1 MGRGLFVV
9 TTLFLV
15 ACTAHFPVNPPLKSY
30 DPDRG
35 YRLKNLGVPGNSEE
49 ILVIL
54 AFSGGGTRS
63 AALAYGVLEHL
74 AVTNIQIDGHQR
86 RLLDEVD
93 VISAVSGGSFTA
105 AYYGLY
111 GDRIFED
118 FQSRFLKRD
127 IDKALTL
134 QLFSPANWAR
144 LVSASF
150 SRSDM
155 VARYYDKHIFDG
167 GTFADIAARRGP
179 AIIINATDMS
189 LGAQFM
195 FLQYQFDFICS
206 DVSTFS
212 LARAVTASSAVPV
225 VFTPITLRN
234 YAGLCG
240 FRPPYWFVDAF
251 KSPDPSSRRAEL
263 ADRLFSYLDSTD
275 RPYVH
280 LMDGGLSDNL
290 GVRGPMDRVL
300 LIGNA
305 IQAMRLAGQSNV
317 RKLVFIVVNAES
329 EPDRQWDQ
337 HPRAPKMKQVLKS
350 TTSLI
355 VNRSNY
361 ETLEVLKRMLEKWR
375 DEVRSARCTMHAGNA
390 RVVRVATITDNCS
403 DIDTYLVRVDFD
415 QLHDPKLREYL
426 KQLPTA
432 FSLPPEAVDSLRQAA
447 GMVLNESTPYQRFVK
462 ELR

>member
-9 TTLFLV
+9 TALFLV
-15 ACTAHFPVNPPLKSY
+15 ACTAHFPVNPPLQSY
-30 DPDRG
+30 DPELG
-35 YRLKNLGVPGNSEE
+35 YRLKNLGVPGNSDE
-49 ILVIL
+49 ILMIL

-74 AVTNIQIDGHQR
+74 AMTPVKIDGRQH

-111 GDRIFED
+111 GDRIFAD

-144 LVSASF
+144 LASAGF

-155 VARYYDKHIFDG
+155 AARYYDKQIFDG
-167 GTFADIAARRGP
+167 GTFADIAARGGP

-189 LGAQFM
+189 LGTQFM

-206 DVSTFS
+206 DVSTFPV
-212 LARAVTASSAVPV
+212 ARAVTASSAVPV

-234 YAGLCG
+234 YAGHCA
-240 FRPPYWFVDAF
+240 FRPPRWFVDAF
-251 KSPDPSSRRAEL
+251 NSGDPSSRRIEL
-263 ADRLFSYLDSTD
+263 ADRLFSYLDSNE

-280 LMDGGLSDNL
+280 LLDGGLSDNL

-305 IQAMRLAGQSNV
+305 MQALRLAGRPNV

-329 EPDRQWDQ
+329 EPDRQWDRRL
-337 HPRAPKMKQVLKS
+337 RAPKMKHVLKS

-355 VNRSNY
+355 VSRSNY
-361 ETLEVLKRMLEKWR
+361 ETLQVLKSMLEKWR
-375 DEVRSARCTMHAGNA
+375 DEVRSARCTMHAGDA
-390 RVVRVATITDNCS
+390 SVIRVATIADDCS
-403 DIDTYLVRVDFD
+403 DVDTYLVQVDFD
-415 QLHDPKLREYL
+415 QLHDPEERDYF
-426 KQLPTA
+426 KQLPTG
-432 FSLPPEAVDSLRQAA
+432 FSLPPEAVDRLRQAA
-447 GMVLNESTPYQRFVK
+447 STVLRQSTTYQRFVK
-462 ELR
+462 GLH